1 LNQQKEI
8 YQMTKTAAFD
18 VMLNGVRLTTVFKPA
33 HLKSAQVR
41 NQLIER
47 AGYDADI
54 TVERLG

>member
-1 LNQQKEI
+1 
-8 YQMTKTAAFD
+8 MKTAAFD
-18 VMLNGVRLTTVFKPA
+18 VMVNGVRVTTVFKPA
-33 HLKSAQVR
+33 YLKPAQVR

>member
-1 LNQQKEI
+1 
-8 YQMTKTAAFD
+8 MTKTAAFD